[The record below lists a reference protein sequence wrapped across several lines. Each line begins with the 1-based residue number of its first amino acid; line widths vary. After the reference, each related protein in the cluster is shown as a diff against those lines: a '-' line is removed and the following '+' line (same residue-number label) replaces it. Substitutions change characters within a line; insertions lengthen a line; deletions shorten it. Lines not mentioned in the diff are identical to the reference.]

1 MDIPVYS
8 PTNKRV
14 GSVPAEIAATMPSE
28 QVVRTRRGNILR
40 VLQKPLTCHVR
51 PVLTRAGQT
60 EQRTFAGQPVW
71 CMRGT
76 KGQVI

>member
-1 MDIPVYS
+1 MSVPVYS
-8 PTNKRV
+8 PTKKRL
-14 GSVPAEIAATMPSE
+14 GSIPVEIAATMPKE
-28 QVVRTRRGNILR
+28 QVVRTRRGHI
-40 VLQKPLTCHVR
+40 VCVIQKALTCHVR

-76 KGQVI
+76 NGQVV